1 MKTYTVYF
9 SEPVALTYVDQRWN
23 PTIKKWEEF
32 ENVVEQDT
40 FTFHSLAPA
49 KKLIR
54 ENLSKYKGSSITKI
68 YANGDWEPCG
78 EIKLSGSNKTFM
90 ANTRQTKA
98 GY

>member
-9 SEPVALTYVDQRWN
+9 SEPVALTYIDQRWN

-32 ENVVEQDT
+32 ENVVEQDI

-49 KKLIR
+49 KKRITKPAR
-54 ENLSKYKGSSITKI
+54 KYRGSSTTKI
-68 YANGDWEPCG
+68 YANGDGEPCG

>member
-32 ENVVEQDT
+32 ENVVEQDI

-49 KKLIR
+49 KKLIK

-78 EIKLSGSNKTFM
+78 ETE
-90 ANTRQTKA
+90 NTYEALLRFKFNNLF
-98 GY
+98 GCI

>member
-9 SEPVALTYVDQRWN
+9 SEPVTLTCVREKWN
-23 PTIKKWEEF
+23 KEKRRWEEQEF
-32 ENVVEQDT
+32 QVSEDT
-40 FTFHSLAPA
+40 FTFHSLSPA

-78 EIKLSGSNKTFM
+78 ETE
-90 ANTRQTKA
+90 NTYEALLRFKFNNLF
-98 GY
+98 GCI

>member
-1 MKTYTVYF
+1 MGRILECGGTGYIHF
-9 SEPVALTYVDQRWN
+9 SFVGTR
-23 PTIKKWEEF
+23 
-32 ENVVEQDT
+32 
-40 FTFHSLAPA
+40 
-49 KKLIR
+49 KKLIK